1 MFLFILLI
9 LINNKNL
16 IKTNQLQVY
25 YVRENIEVPGSFNG
39 NLISSSKQQSRL
51 SCLILCYL
59 RSDCITLVYDEK
71 SMNLRIAKSTTFLEC
86 FHSFRTPLNK
96 TLDLARLVEY
106 LTN

>member
-71 SMNLRIAKSTTFLEC
+71 SMNLSDCFLYDKYFFENETISSITKHIHTKKS
-86 FHSFRTPLNK
+86 
-96 TLDLARLVEY
+96 
-106 LTN
+106 